1 MTLQAYPVK
10 VENGIV
16 RSIDGSPL
24 PQHAYAVLVIL
35 PHAQQALA
43 YEDWRQP
50 FDAFFAAVES
60 QPMTGLNEVSDDEL
74 NTLVHEARQPS

>member
-24 PQHAYAVLVIL
+24 PQHAYAVLVIMSDS
-35 PHAQQALA
+35 QQL
-43 YEDWRQP
+43 
-50 FDAFFAAVES
+50 FARRMAATV
-60 QPMTGLNEVSDDEL
+60 
-74 NTLVHEARQPS
+74 